1 MTEPTDSPSTPEP
14 VAPAAPAP
22 AAPAPKSEDLPDWA
36 REKLS
41 KANTEAAN
49 YRVQLRTV
57 ETERDSLAEKL
68 AALEAQAAQAAT
80 SASEKQHDFDRLV
93 PAVQAL
99 TPDPAPLFT
108 FANTLQGDSAEALKT
123 HAESLKTL
131 FGLKNGP
138 VAAVDRSQG
147 LGTEAPSND
156 PAVAFTALMQ
166 TQLGK

>member
-1 MTEPTDSPSTPEP
+1 MTEPTDTPSTPEP
-14 VAPAAPAP
+14 AAPAAPAP

-36 REKLS
+36 RDKLS

-68 AALEAQAAQAAT
+68 ATLEAQAAQAAT

-93 PAVQAL
+93 TAVQAL
-99 TPDPAPLFT
+99 TPDPTPLFT
-108 FANTLQGDSAEALKT
+108 FANTLQGDSEEALKT

-156 PAVAFTALMQ
+156 PAVAFTALMKS
-166 TQLGK
+166 QLQK

>member
-1 MTEPTDSPSTPEP
+1 MTEPTDTPSTPEP

-22 AAPAPKSEDLPDWA
+22 AVPAPKSEDLPDWA

-49 YRVQLRTV
+49 YRVQLRTA
-57 ETERDSLAEKL
+57 ETQLQEYAEKL

-80 SASEKQHDFDRLV
+80 SASERQNDFDRLV
-93 PAVQAL
+93 TAVQAL
-99 TPDPAPLFT
+99 TPDPTPLFT
-108 FANTLQGDSAEALKT
+108 FANTLQGDSEEALKT

-156 PAVAFTALMQ
+156 PAVAFTALMKN
-166 TQLGK
+166 QLGK